1 MIFTAIF
8 LLWELYQLIEQK
20 KKYFHNFENIV
31 EWSVII
37 LVIISLIPEEAM
49 KSLMNFFGVADGVM
63 VQKHLAAGTFLLAFM
78 QVINF
83 IYFWLRQEP

>member
-37 LVIISLIPEEAM
+37 LVIFSLIPEEAM
-49 KSLMNFFGVADGVM
+49 KKLMDFFGVAEGVM

-78 QVINF
+78 QVHIGQLS
-83 IYFWLRQEP
+83 I